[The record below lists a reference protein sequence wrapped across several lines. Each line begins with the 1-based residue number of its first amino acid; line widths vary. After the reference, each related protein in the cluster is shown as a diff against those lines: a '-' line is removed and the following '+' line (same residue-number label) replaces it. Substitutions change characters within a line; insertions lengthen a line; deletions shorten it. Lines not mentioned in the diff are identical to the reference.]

1 MRRPALDWMIRR
13 MAASPCEERL
23 TPLDATFLEL
33 EEADA
38 AAHMHIGSVMVF
50 EPCVGRPPT
59 LSRLRRYLDGRL
71 GALPRYRSRLS
82 DTHTGGL
89 HWPSW
94 IPDEDFDIAAHVERV
109 ELPAPGGQAEL
120 LDWAAGY
127 WSQRLERDRPL
138 WDARLVTG
146 LEGGR
151 WAIATKTHH
160 ALVDGVGAVDVAHV
174 LLDID
179 RRPSGRSPIDAPAPA
194 RAPGRLDLLTGAVRG
209 GLYAARHP
217 GRLRDAFLQSK
228 AMAELVLR
236 DEVRAAPGCTLNAPI
251 SPARSFR
258 VVRVDLKRL
267 KRIKR
272 TLGGTVND
280 AVLAGVTGGLRAL
293 LTERGDEV
301 PAPGLRAM
309 VPVNTRTAA
318 QHFGLG
324 NRISS
329 LFVHLP
335 VMEPDGRRRYALIAG
350 ETAELKGGEAAGGAA
365 ELVALGGLAPP
376 ILHSVFARTMF
387 GTRLFNVTVT
397 NVPGPQIPLFAFGA
411 RLEEV
416 WPLVPLA
423 ADHSVGIAV
432 VSYDGQVFFGL
443 SADASLGAELDLIA
457 GGIDE
462 TLDELAAAAEVPAGL
477 SA

>member
-1 MRRPALDWMIRR
+1 L
-13 MAASPCEERL
+13 
-23 TPLDATFLEL
+23 F
-33 EEADA
+33 
-38 AAHMHIGSVMVF
+38 
-50 EPCVGRPPT
+50 
-59 LSRLRRYLDGRL
+59 
-71 GALPRYRSRLS
+71 
-82 DTHTGGL
+82 
-89 HWPSW
+89 
-94 IPDEDFDIAAHVERV
+94 
-109 ELPAPGGQAEL
+109 
-120 LDWAAGY
+120 AG
-127 WSQRLERDRPL
+127 
-138 WDARLVTG
+138 
-146 LEGGR
+146 
-151 WAIATKTHH
+151 
-160 ALVDGVGAVDVAHV
+160 VA
-174 LLDID
+174 
-179 RRPSGRSPIDAPAPA
+179 
-194 RAPGRLDLLTGAVRG
+194 RG

-236 DEVRAAPGCTLNAPI
+236 DEVRAAPGCTLNVPI

-258 VVRVDLKRL
+258 VVRADLDRL
-267 KRIKR
+267 KQIKS
-272 TLGGTVND
+272 THGGTVND

-318 QHFGLG
+318 EHFGLG

-335 VMEPDGRRRYALIAG
+335 VMEPDCGRRYALIAG
-350 ETAELKGGEAAGGAA
+350 ETTELKTGEAAGGAA

-376 ILHSVFARTMF
+376 ILHSLFARTMF

-397 NVPGPQIPLFAFGA
+397 NVPGPQVPLFAFGA

-443 SADASLGAELDLIA
+443 SADAALDADLDVIA
-457 GGIDE
+457 RGIE
-462 TLDELAAAAEVPAGL
+462 ATLDALAATPEAPARL
-477 SA
+477 PA